1 MVVVDD
7 GCELKGLRMNDG
19 FSYALHEEGRE
30 AEQQFKLWVRNDGEE
45 IELFW

>member
-19 FSYALHEEGRE
+19 FGYALHKKGRE
-30 AEQQFKLWVRNDGEE
+30 EEQ
-45 IELFW
+45 